1 MVNEEFEQVLG
12 GKVLAWVGAVAVVAG
27 FALLFAMGISQG
39 WIGEGARTLMA
50 AGVSLMLLLTG
61 VWLHERRGHAQA
73 ARAAAATGIC
83 GLFMSATV
91 ASALYELV
99 PAAAGLVLA
108 FAIGALA
115 TALALRW
122 SSPLM
127 GALGIAG
134 AVLAPVLVGA
144 PSTTTTIVFEAVAV
158 ASAVGVLL
166 WAPWDWLLLT
176 VIGLSAPQWLAWLF
190 HTESP
195 VAVIVVSVVFGSL
208 YAAAALGFE
217 LRAPSQKLRLASLGV
232 VALNALMLGVAGW
245 LRLKALGHDDLA
257 LMWLAFLS
265 LAHLAGGLAAHR
277 SRRITSDLGLV
288 CLSMSVLLADVAF
301 ALTVDGA
308 ARAAGFAVGGVVMAL
323 LARRHGGADGVLA
336 QYGLGGHIAVSAL
349 QALHEVTMAR
359 AGDGTT
365 AAAVGALVAVAVGCL
380 LSARLAEAGYE
391 GWRVALDITGL
402 AAVAGI
408 AVMTLDGAALAVAW
422 SAQAVALAKIGA
434 RRDDLLA
441 QAASIVL
448 LILAGVY
455 ALGWLVPPGG
465 LVDGAGDLGAAALG
479 GGAVAGATA
488 LCALAMARNEAA
500 RRILALAAPVVALYV
515 ASILVVSLGPAA
527 QGQLMLS
534 ALWALSG
541 VLALIAG
548 LRLRDRTVRMGAW
561 GLLALAAGKVFMYDL
576 AALTSVY
583 RVGSFLALGL
593 LLLTGALAYQRMRPA
608 LTA

>member
-1 MVNEEFEQVLG
+1 
-12 GKVLAWVGAVAVVAG
+12 
-27 FALLFAMGISQG
+27 
-39 WIGEGARTLMA
+39 
-50 AGVSLMLLLTG
+50 
-61 VWLHERRGHAQA
+61 
-73 ARAAAATGIC
+73 
-83 GLFMSATV
+83 
-91 ASALYELV
+91 
-99 PAAAGLVLA
+99 
-108 FAIGALA
+108 
-115 TALALRW
+115 
-122 SSPLM
+122 
-127 GALGIAG
+127 
-134 AVLAPVLVGA
+134 
-144 PSTTTTIVFEAVAV
+144 
-158 ASAVGVLL
+158 
-166 WAPWDWLLLT
+166 
-176 VIGLSAPQWLAWLF
+176 
-190 HTESP
+190 
-195 VAVIVVSVVFGSL
+195 
-208 YAAAALGFE
+208 
-217 LRAPSQKLRLASLGV
+217 
-232 VALNALMLGVAGW
+232 
-245 LRLKALGHDDLA
+245 
-257 LMWLAFLS
+257 
-265 LAHLAGGLAAHR
+265 
-277 SRRITSDLGLV
+277 
-288 CLSMSVLLADVAF
+288 
-301 ALTVDGA
+301 
-308 ARAAGFAVGGVVMAL
+308 
-323 LARRHGGADGVLA
+323 
-336 QYGLGGHIAVSAL
+336 
-349 QALHEVTMAR
+349 
-359 AGDGTT
+359 
-365 AAAVGALVAVAVGCL
+365 
-380 LSARLAEAGYE
+380 
-391 GWRVALDITGL
+391 
-402 AAVAGI
+402 
-408 AVMTLDGAALAVAW
+408 MTLDGAALAVAW

-488 LCALAMARNEAA
+488 LCALAMARNEPA